1 MGLDVRMT
9 GLTWSS
15 GSCFF
20 CFFYPGTD
28 AAVQIPVAGAVARH
42 VVRLA
47 QRLDAPQVTGE
58 NLHRR
63 GRHKDVQ
70 NYRPLFHLR
79 GLKTRLPGLLFQED
93 SLVFHPLGILLQC
106 IEMKARG
113 RKKKHYLSA
122 KNKVIKDSTF

>member
-1 MGLDVRMT
+1 MT
-9 GLTWSS
+9 GLTWSL
-15 GSCFF
+15 GSC
-20 CFFYPGTD
+20 FYPGTD

-42 VVRLA
+42 IVCLA

-63 GRHKDVQ
+63 GRHKDAQ

-93 SLVFHPLGILLQC
+93 SLVFHPLGILLRC

-113 RKKKHYLSA
+113 RKKKQKNYLSA